1 MRTVALLFLI
11 LPLLLSP
18 AALSAEPAES
28 SVTFE
33 WGVKVPLRD
42 GVRLNATIYRPAR
55 QKEPL
60 PVVAILTPYV
70 ADSGHDRAVALAR
83 HGYIVALVDVRGRG
97 NSEGAF
103 EPMVNEARDGYD
115 LVEWL
120 ARQPWCDGK
129 VTMRGGSYAGYVQ
142 WAALKEK
149 PPHLATIV
157 PTAAPYPGVDFPF
170 YKNIFFPYLYQWLN
184 LTSGAANNSKLFA
197 DRELWTEKLGELYR
211 FHRPY
216 RELEE
221 VVGNRG
227 TVFRKWLQH
236 PTPDAYWN
244 PLGPTPEQYAVMDVP
259 VLTITG
265 AYDGDQ
271 PGALAFYRRHL
282 HWAARSVREKHYL
295 VLGPWDHAGTSK
307 PAREVGGLTF
317 GAASLVDLEKLHRDW
332 YDWILKGGP
341 KPEFLKK
348 RVAYYVA
355 GPGAETWKYAD
366 SLEEVER
373 ERRTFYLGSTGGR
386 ANDVFASGRLS
397 PEPQISVPDRYVY
410 DPLDIRP
417 AERESEESHEQAP
430 LTDQRAVLD
439 FGGNGGTGLVYH
451 SAPFPEATE
460 IAGQVKLSLWLSLD
474 VPDTDFL
481 VGLFEIRPD
490 GSSVL
495 LASDMLR
502 ARYRQSLETQKLVE
516 PGKIERYD
524 FDGFAWFARRVGKGS
539 RLRLAVTSLNSIFW
553 EKNYNSGGL
562 VAGESGRDA
571 RTAHVTLV
579 HDAEHPSVLE
589 IPIGR

>member
-1 MRTVALLFLI
+1 MRIF
-11 LPLLLSP
+11 LLLTLPVLLSSAP
-18 AALSAEPAES
+18 AARAAEPEQETEI
-28 SVTFE
+28 VFD

-42 GVRLNATIYRPAR
+42 GVRLNATLYRPAR
-55 QKEPL
+55 QKEPI
-60 PVVAILTPYV
+60 PVVVLLTPYI
-70 ADSGHDRAVALAR
+70 ADSGHNRAVALAR
-83 HGYIVALVDVRGRG
+83 HGYAVALVDVRGRG
-97 NSEGAF
+97 NSGGTF
-103 EPMVNEARDGYD
+103 EPMVNEGRDGYD

-120 ARQPWCDGK
+120 ARQPWCNGK
-129 VTMRGGSYAGYVQ
+129 VTMQGGSYAGYTQ
-142 WAALKEK
+142 WATLKEK
-149 PPHLATIV
+149 PPHLVTIV

-184 LTSGAANNSKLFA
+184 LTSGAANNPKLFA

-221 VVGNRG
+221 VAGNRS
-227 TVFRKWLQH
+227 TSFRKWLQH
-236 PTPDAYWN
+236 PTPDGYWN
-244 PLGPTPEQYAVMDVP
+244 GMAPTPEQFAAIDTP
-259 VLTITG
+259 ILTITG

-282 HWAARSVREKHYL
+282 RWASRSAREKHYL
-295 VLGPWDHAGTSK
+295 VLGPWDHAGTIN

-317 GAASLVDLEKLHRDW
+317 GPASLVDLEKLHRDW
-332 YDWILKGGP
+332 YGWTLQGGP
-341 KPEFLKK
+341 KPDFLQK

-366 SLEEVER
+366 TLEEVER
-373 ERRTFYLGSTGGR
+373 ERRTFYLTSTAGR
-386 ANDVFASGRLS
+386 ANDVFASGRLG
-397 PEPQISVPDRYVY
+397 PEPQASVPDRYVY

-417 AERESEESHEQAP
+417 AERESEENDTP
-430 LTDQRAVLD
+430 LTDQRFVLA
-439 FGGNGGTGLVYH
+439 FGGDRVGTGLVYH
-451 SAPFPEATE
+451 TAPFPEAAE

-474 VPDTDFL
+474 VPDTDL
-481 VGLFEIRPD
+481 LAGLFEIRPD
-490 GSSVL
+490 GSSIL

-539 RLRLAVTSLNSIFW
+539 RLRLAVTSLNSMFW
-553 EKNYNSGGL
+553 QKNYNSGGD
-562 VAGESGRDA
+562 VAAESARDA

-579 HDAEHPSVLE
+579 HDAEHASVLE
-589 IPIGR
+589 IPMGR